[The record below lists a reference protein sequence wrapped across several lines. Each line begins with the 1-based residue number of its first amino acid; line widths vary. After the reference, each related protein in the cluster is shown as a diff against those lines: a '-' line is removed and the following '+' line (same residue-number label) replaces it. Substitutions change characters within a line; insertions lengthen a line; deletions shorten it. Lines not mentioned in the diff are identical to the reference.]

1 GADVVY
7 IDSATIAAGLT
18 GNAVYGDLI
27 KNADTIALRA
37 DLTATDYITATYTVV
52 GSTTVDGVEYVTYS
66 K

>member
-1 GADVVY
+1 MVY

-18 GNAVYGDLI
+18 DAAVYGDLI

-52 GSTTVDGVEYVTYS
+52 GAETVNGVEYVTYS